1 MKNEE
6 WRMKNEE
13 WRMKNEDEEWRMK
26 NEEWRMKNEEWRMKN
41 EESGGG
47 PEWEILQFRSLKKR
61 EKALVKQGFAHADFH
76 YRKTL

>member
-1 MKNEE
+1 MKNED
-6 WRMKNEE
+6 EE

-26 NEEWRMKNEEWRMKN
+26 NEEWRMKNEEWRIW
-41 EESGGG
+41 GG

-61 EKALVKQGFAHADFH
+61 EKALVKQAFAHADFH